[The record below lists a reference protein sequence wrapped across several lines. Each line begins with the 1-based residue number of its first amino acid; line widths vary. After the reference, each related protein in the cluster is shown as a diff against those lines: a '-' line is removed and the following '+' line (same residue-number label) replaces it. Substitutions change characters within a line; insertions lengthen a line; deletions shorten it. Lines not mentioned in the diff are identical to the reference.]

1 MRKRNRIVQLLLF
14 AVFVM
19 MAAGC
24 SKEGAKDPNFLA
36 EISEDP
42 KDSDLPTAASEP
54 QKDSDLPAAASETES
69 SKYAEAEHI
78 AELCREL
85 YEKAAQTNTS
95 GSLEVMESIVER
107 LGGQGYAAVDS
118 KNQVDMT
125 NTKQV
130 LEFCEA
136 AEKQEP
142 AELTILVAEDCGL
155 RKFDIKTEDGSI
167 NIVREYCQ

>member
-1 MRKRNRIVQLLLF
+1 M
-14 AVFVM
+14 
-19 MAAGC
+19 
-24 SKEGAKDPNFLA
+24 
-36 EISEDP
+36 
-42 KDSDLPTAASEP
+42 
-54 QKDSDLPAAASETES
+54 
-69 SKYAEAEHI
+69 
-78 AELCREL
+78 
-85 YEKAAQTNTS
+85 
-95 GSLEVMESIVER
+95 ER

-125 NTKQV
+125 NAKQV

-167 NIVREYCQ
+167 NIVREYCQYDENGSLKNIDTASYPADRWQLTKEGYLIFEGKYFSAVNYVLTLSDTPEHTVLRILPLDEACREWNPRGLYS